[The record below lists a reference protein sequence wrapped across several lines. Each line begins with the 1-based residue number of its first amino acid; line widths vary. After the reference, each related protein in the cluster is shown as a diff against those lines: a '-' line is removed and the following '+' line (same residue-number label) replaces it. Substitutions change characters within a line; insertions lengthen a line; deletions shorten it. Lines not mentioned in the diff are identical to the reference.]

1 MRLSAR
7 SLLALFL
14 LGWGCGLIGDHAHV
28 ASATTRYLD
37 TGGFPSVWGSPIF
50 FPPMVGLATA
60 AIAELRLHLGEVRR
74 EGRWEDGLVAVA
86 GVLAIYLLTALF
98 PDESTSAVTALVAA
112 LAGLLFARLGGGGPA
127 AICGAIAALVGPLVE
142 ILESEAGVFEYTS
155 NVDGLLGVAPWLVP
169 LYFAF
174 GVASAR
180 LGELFAQRDDRRR
193 RHTASPSP

>member
-14 LGWGCGLIGDHAHV
+14 IGSGCGLVGDHAAV
-28 ASATTRYLD
+28 ASGTTRYLD
-37 TGGFPSVWGSPIF
+37 TGGFPSIWGSPIF

-60 AIAELRLHLGEVRR
+60 ALAELRLHLGDVRR

-86 GVLAIYLLTALF
+86 SVLGMYVLTALF
-98 PDESTSAVTALVAA
+98 TDESTSAVTALLACLAA
-112 LAGLLFARLGGGGPA
+112 LVYARLGGGRPA
-127 AICGAIAALVGPLVE
+127 VICGLVAAVAGPLAE
-142 ILESEAGVFEYTS
+142 ILEAEAGVYEYTS
-155 NVDGLLGVAPWLVP
+155 NVDGLFGVGPWLVP

-180 LGELFAQRDDRRR
+180 LGELFLQLDERRR
-193 RHTASPSP
+193 